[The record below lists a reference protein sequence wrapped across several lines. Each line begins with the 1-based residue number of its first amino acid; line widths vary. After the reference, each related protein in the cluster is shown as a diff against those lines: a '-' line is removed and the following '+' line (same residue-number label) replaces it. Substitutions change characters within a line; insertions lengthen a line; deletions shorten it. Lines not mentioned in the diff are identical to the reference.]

1 MHEYFPTHMI
11 MENLNAYNKRFVV
24 IFFRIYIF
32 KIQTIKRPRPFEKN
46 IQQVTSLV
54 EAGYIVAKNSTGIMV
69 SGKPMMGIFNR
80 KNKFSTHFH

>member
-1 MHEYFPTHMI
+1 MHTIEGS
-11 MENLNAYNKRFVV
+11 LL
-24 IFFRIYIF
+24 FFSEYIF
-32 KIQTIKRPRPFEKN
+32 LKFKQLKGLDLLKKN

-54 EAGYIVAKNSTGIMV
+54 EAGYIVAKNSTSIMV